1 MCCMWRKTEAAF
13 SPFPPRWTTPAIE
26 WSGRSPFRGASTQRG
41 ELRKLNRKVEKREV
55 IPMRMW
61 SLRGRAVEGALRLLG
76 LGGALVLLALAAGN
90 SGGVGLA
97 QAQNFEGFEAGS
109 LGPAWQTDGDAP
121 WFVQS
126 TTAHSGSFAA
136 QAGGIGDNESSWLVI
151 SGNVPADGAISFW
164 YRVSSESGYDFLRFY
179 IDGQKIDEWSG
190 ETGWQQAMFPITAGP
205 HTLAWEYTKDGSGSS
220 GSDTAWLDDIFFP
233 FAVGGSQA
241 CTITVSPGQS
251 IQEAIDE
258 AKEGDVIC
266 LSEGTWTENLVI
278 GKSVTLRGAGPV
290 KTVIKSAQ
298 EGRPVV
304 WIEGSEIEVILE
316 GLTITG
322 ARGDCGLVAKG
333 SAQVT
338 LQDSQVSD
346 NEGRGLYVQDSA
358 QVTVQ
363 NTTISGNGH
372 GGFLTWIGLYVKDS
386 AQVTV
391 QNTTISG
398 STSYGIKVTSGQVTL
413 RDVTVSGSDYHGLY
427 VAGSARVMIEDSL
440 IEGNGTDWRGCKEGD
455 KICSGIF
462 VKDEAYVE
470 LTNTTIRNNRHWGI
484 AAFLRKC
491 GAYWGNYF
499 RGTVLWQGR
508 GNENYGNGRGDV
520 SLPGLCIPEGACD

>member
-1 MCCMWRKTEAAF
+1 
-13 SPFPPRWTTPAIE
+13 
-26 WSGRSPFRGASTQRG
+26 
-41 ELRKLNRKVEKREV
+41 
-55 IPMRMW
+55 MRMW

-508 GNENYGNGRGDV
+508 GNEIYGNGRGDV
-520 SLPGLCIPEGACD
+520 CLPGLCIPEGACD